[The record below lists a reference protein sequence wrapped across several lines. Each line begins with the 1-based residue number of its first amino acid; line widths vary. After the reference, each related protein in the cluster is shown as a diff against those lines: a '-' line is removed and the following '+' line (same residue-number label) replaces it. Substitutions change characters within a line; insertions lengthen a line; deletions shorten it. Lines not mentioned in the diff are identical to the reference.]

1 MKTPYFKKTT
11 DSAGNEW
18 VDSQDI
24 FQYTDELGS
33 FLTSGISSSSRNA
46 NN

>member
-24 FQYTDELGS
+24 FQYTDEFGPFS
-33 FLTSGISSSSRNA
+33 TSGIRSLSRNA